1 MRLKSFTGLTLSMP
15 DAFKAYLQ
23 TLDHDSDH
31 PSLLYIDFSL
41 LYGPPQIP
49 ESSLTLH
56 MSDDNFQSEYP
67 YFVGEDRRSV
77 GEIWSSIRPLIY
89 DRVIGMMDD
98 EVRQFYNSDRDYV
111 GKLVECPVLI
121 AKELILPD
129 RFLEEL
135 RENEENIKRRKP
147 LSLHDSVV
155 SGQLF
160 VDLEQGKMFYQR
172 LVRILKEEGA
182 ELGKRTWIASPVY
195 ASRISLDHTME
206 VAEILH
212 EELSKHGYESK
223 VNPKIWGYGWGVDG
237 KAKVW
242 LGTLKNSTY
251 RMVGE
256 IVMIEPLLPCG
267 TTHHRR
273 QLEFYEMQERGGQ
286 LGCGFI
292 EGLEKCAIGYCPRGA
307 RGKIVKKDP
316 NNPTMVPSEVQRLGR
331 AVELIKNHVKELY
344 EAADDLKQNERNYR

>member
-1 MRLKSFTGLTLSMP
+1 MP

-77 GEIWSSIRPLIY
+77 GKIWSSIRPLIY
-89 DRVIGMMDD
+89 DRAIDMMDD

-121 AKELILPD
+121 AKELILPA
-129 RFLEEL
+129 RFLEEVSKKKEEKINRKALPL
-135 RENEENIKRRKP
+135 RNW
-147 LSLHDSVV
+147 VV
-155 SGQLF
+155 SGQIF
-160 VDLEQGKMFYQR
+160 ADLEQGR
-172 LVRILKEEGA
+172 LFDCKLVKILKEDGA
-182 ELGKRTWIASPVY
+182 EIGDRTWIAAPVY
-195 ASRISLDHTME
+195 ASSLSPYHTME
-206 VAEILH
+206 VARILDG
-212 EELSKHGYESK
+212 ELSKCGYVSRM
-223 VNPKIWGYGWGVDG
+223 NPKIWGCTWEGRGE
-237 KAKVW
+237 AKEW
-242 LGTLKNSTY
+242 LGTFKDCDF

-256 IVMIEPLLPCG
+256 VIPIEPLLPCG
-267 TTHHRR
+267 ETYHRR
-273 QLEFYEMQERGGQ
+273 QLESYENSKKDESSWCGQRKDAER
-286 LGCGFI
+286 CTI
-292 EGLEKCAIGYCPRGA
+292 IDCPRGA

-316 NNPTMVPSEVQRLGR
+316 NNPTMAPAELQRLER
-331 AVELIKNHVKELY
+331 AVELVKSSVKELY
-344 EAADDLKQNERNYR
+344 EAADELEENERNYR